1 MASSPHL
8 FSTYCAGCCYSTNMV
23 SSSQKMVSYESFTN
37 LQAALDPAALLLV
50 VVVVALANNNLLYHA
65 DGLILGLDTQIL
77 H

>member
-1 MASSPHL
+1 ME
-8 FSTYCAGCCYSTNMV
+8 
-23 SSSQKMVSYESFTN
+23 SYESFTN

-65 DGLILGLDTQIL
+65 DGLILGLDPQIL